1 MFTLLAL
8 LWVVTPPQ
16 VGSIQIMVEPGA
28 AVFLDG
34 RQAGI
39 SSSAMGG
46 FNIEEVPVGDHD
58 VTIRTSYGGG
68 VSKRVMVNQGQ
79 TTTITISSLGL
90 RSRTRGDD
98 ATIEVQATIPGSTNC
113 ELAVGTEK
121 AAGAAEDLRIERVR
135 PGSQPVDVRCG
146 DKRASGTI
154 EVPPGK
160 IVTVQ
165 ADMATS
171 RLKIINERARVTA
184 VYVPRVEDA
193 IMRLDLPFTWKRA
206 VAASVVAGVKPKS
219 VSRSGMVKLDITMT
233 GPSYSAIEQ
242 FAERLKERNEV
253 KTVYL
258 KDWDYT
264 SSSHRDS
271 DGVKMSFIVTFENGQ

>member
-8 LWVVTPPQ
+8 LWVVTPPL
-16 VGSIQIMVEPGA
+16 VGSIQVMVEPGA
-28 AVFLDG
+28 TVFLDG
-34 RQAGI
+34 RQTGI
-39 SSSAMGG
+39 STSAMGG
-46 FNIEEVPVGDHD
+46 FSIEEVPVGDHE

-98 ATIEVQATIPGSTNC
+98 ATIEVQAAVPGSTNC
-113 ELAVGTEK
+113 ELVVGTEK
-121 AAGAAEDLRIERVR
+121 AGGTAEDLRIDHVH
-135 PGSQPVDVRCG
+135 PGPQPVDVRCG

-154 EVPPGK
+154 DVPPGK

-171 RLKIINERARVTA
+171 KLKIINERARVTA
-184 VYVPRVEDA
+184 VYVPTTEDA

-206 VAASVVAGVKPKS
+206 VAASIVAGVKPKS
-219 VSRSGMVKLDITMT
+219 VSRSGMVKLDITMS
-233 GPSYSAIEQ
+233 GPSYNAIEQ
-242 FAERLKERNEV
+242 FAERLKERKEV

-258 KDWDYT
+258 KDWNYA

-271 DGVKMSFIVTFENGQ
+271 DGVSMSYIVTFENGQ